1 MQTRTTIKHR
11 FEPVGDDKVPARYQ
25 LIRETDHEIRR
36 SDREI
41 WKLNTDVTPYHERDV
56 VAEFTRR
63 QLAELIADG
72 ADWLA
77 YGGDDD

>member
-1 MQTRTTIKHR
+1 MQTRDRVTHK
-11 FEPVGDDKVPARYQ
+11 FEPVGDEKVPARYR
-25 LIRETDHEIRR
+25 LVRTTDHEVRR
-36 SDREI
+36 RDGEL
-41 WKLNTDVTPYHERDV
+41 WKLDTSRTPYTERAV

-77 YGGDDD
+77 YGGED